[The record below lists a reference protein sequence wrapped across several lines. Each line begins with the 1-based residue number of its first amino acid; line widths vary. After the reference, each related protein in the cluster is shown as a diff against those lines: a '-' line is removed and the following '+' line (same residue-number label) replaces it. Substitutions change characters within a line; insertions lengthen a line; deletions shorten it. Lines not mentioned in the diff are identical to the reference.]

1 MVSSDGSSHLLIRSQ
16 VRHSE
21 EQEMLTSKAR
31 SWPSG
36 GRGAGGH
43 RGGQLHCL
51 PFPFAFLDPKT
62 YFWFLVL
69 SPLPVTLL
77 FVFSLLLEVA
87 DSHITSQREP
97 SRLAEPLTVYIL
109 GLVVQPGYIC
119 REVGR

>member
-1 MVSSDGSSHLLIRSQ
+1 MVSYDRSSHLLIQPQ

-21 EQEMLTSKAR
+21 EQEILTSKAG

-36 GRGAGGH
+36 GLGPGGH

-51 PFPFAFLDPKT
+51 PLPFAFLDPKT
-62 YFWFLVL
+62 YFWFLVH

-87 DSHITSQREP
+87 DSHITSQWQP
-97 SRLAEPLTVYIL
+97 SRLAERLTVYIL
-109 GLVVQPGYIC
+109 GLVVQSGYIC
-119 REVGR
+119 HEVGR